1 MVGHV
6 NARGKI
12 TAIFVSSAGF
22 VLGASALAVSA
33 PGCAGGRSADPAGAP
48 ATPAGQASAPGS
60 ASGTAPAT
68 EPSAE
73 PSAEPSGEDLVALS
87 LLADRAAVVPG
98 QPLTLAARFD
108 IDPEWHIYWEN
119 PGESGLATEVK
130 LEAPAGFE
138 VGPVRFPGPV
148 AFSSPGPVTSYG
160 YAGSVL
166 LSAPV
171 QVAKTLAA
179 QGSVTFTADAFW
191 LACRDTCVR
200 GQGKATLTLP
210 VLAPG
215 SKPPTVE
222 AEAAR
227 VWSEHTA
234 RLPRPW
240 PADAGA
246 RQAWEKGPDGPL
258 LVLRLPARL
267 TSGENLVF
275 YPSAEDQ
282 LAVTGQEQV
291 MDGADVML
299 RVSYRAGAVPARV
312 RGVVGASEVFF
323 RLDVSGPAAGN

>member
-6 NARGKI
+6 TASGKI
-12 TAIFVSSAGF
+12 TTTFVLGLGAS
-22 VLGASALAVSA
+22 VLGAS
-33 PGCAGGRSADPAGAP
+33 GCAGGRSAEPAGAP
-48 ATPAGQASAPGS
+48 ATPGGPES
-60 ASGTAPAT
+60 ASGSTPGTAP
-68 EPSAE
+68 SAAAAPE
-73 PSAEPSGEDLVALS
+73 TPPEPSGEDLVALS

-130 LEAPAGFE
+130 LEAPEGFE
-138 VGPVRFPGPV
+138 VGAVRYPGPI

-160 YAGSVL
+160 YAERVL

-171 QVAKTLAA
+171 QVARTLAA

-215 SKPPTVE
+215 SKPPPVE
-222 AEAAR
+222 AGAEAALR
-227 VWSEHTA
+227 EHTA

-246 RQAWEKGPDGPL
+246 RHAWEKGPDGPL

-267 TSGENLVF
+267 ASGENLVF
-275 YPSAEDQ
+275 FPSTADQ
-282 LAVTGQEQV
+282 LGVTGQEQV

-299 RVSYRAGAVPARV
+299 RVSYRAGSVPARV
-312 RGVVGASEVFF
+312 RGVVAAGEVFF